1 MSIQGEQI
9 VQCSKFEAQFS
20 AHIVCDD
27 LYQLIFCSSIQG
39 NLKDLSKHNKEQLS
53 YHNQLARKAAKNVE
67 QSIGAKTA
75 EIEKQVAS
83 LDREIAHFQ
92 SEMTTKMQPLI
103 DTVVRME
110 TTMQQLQEGFGE
122 MALMVQTLQATS
134 YSGTFIW
141 KIPEVQRRKGEA
153 RSGRTVS
160 LYSAPFYTSRH
171 GYKMCLRLYM
181 DGDGSGKGTHLSFFL
196 TLMRG
201 EYDALLSWPFRQT
214 VTLML
219 LDQDKQKD
227 IFQSFRPD
235 PSSSSFQRPINEMNV
250 ASGCPKFAPLSI
262 MDNPSYVKDDTMF
275 MKCRVDITGI
285 HIE

>member
-1 MSIQGEQI
+1 M
-9 VQCSKFEAQFS
+9 
-20 AHIVCDD
+20 H
-27 LYQLIFCSSIQG
+27 
-39 NLKDLSKHNKEQLS
+39 KHYKEQLS
-53 YHNQLARKAAKNVE
+53 YHNQLSRKAARSLE
-67 QSIGAKTA
+67 HSINAKTA
-75 EIEKQVAS
+75 EIEKQVALVQS
-83 LDREIAHFQ
+83 EITRLQ
-92 SEMTTKMQPLI
+92 SEMTIKMQPLI
-103 DTVVRME
+103 DGVVRAE

-134 YSGTFIW
+134 YSGTFVW
-141 KIPEVQRRKGEA
+141 KIPEVRRRRGEA

-235 PSSSSFQRPINEMNV
+235 PSSSSFQQPINEMNV

-275 MKCRVDITGI
+275 MKCRVDVTGI
-285 HIE
+285 NID

>member
-1 MSIQGEQI
+1 MNN
-9 VQCSKFEAQFS
+9 VTD
-20 AHIVCDD
+20 H
-27 LYQLIFCSSIQG
+27 LQG
-39 NLKDLSKHNKEQLS
+39 NLKDLSKHNKDQFS
-53 YHNQLARKAAKNVE
+53 YHNQLTRRASKELQQTLDTKITATE
-67 QSIGAKTA
+67 Q
-75 EIEKQVAS
+75 QMAS
-83 LDREIAHFQ
+83 LKSDIAHLQ
-92 SEMTTKMQPLI
+92 SEMATKMQPLI
-103 DTVVRME
+103 DAVVRVE
-110 TTMQQLQEGFGE
+110 TTIQQLQEGFGE

-141 KIPEVQRRKGEA
+141 KIPEVQRRRGEA

-201 EYDALLSWPFRQT
+201 EYDALLTWPFRQT
-214 VTLML
+214 VTLTL
-219 LDQDKQKD
+219 LDQDRQKD

-262 MDNPSYVKDDTMF
+262 LDNSSYVKDDTMF
-275 MKCRVDITGI
+275 LKCQVDITDMDI
-285 HIE
+285 D

>member
-1 MSIQGEQI
+1 M
-9 VQCSKFEAQFS
+9 
-20 AHIVCDD
+20 
-27 LYQLIFCSSIQG
+27 
-39 NLKDLSKHNKEQLS
+39 KDLSRHNKDQFS
-53 YHNQLARKAAKNVE
+53 YHNQLARRASKELE
-67 QSIGAKTA
+67 QAIDARITGT
-75 EIEKQVAS
+75 EQQVAS
-83 LDREIAHFQ
+83 LKRDTAHLQ
-92 SEMTTKMQPLI
+92 SEISTKLQPLI
-103 DTVVRME
+103 DAVVRVE
-110 TTMQQLQEGFGE
+110 TTIQQLQEGLGT

-134 YSGTFIW
+134 YSGIFIW
-141 KIPEVQRRKGEA
+141 KIPEVQRRRGEA

-201 EYDALLSWPFRQT
+201 EYDALLTWPFRQT

-219 LDQDKQKD
+219 LDQDGQRD

-262 MDNPSYVKDDTMF
+262 LENPSYVKDDTMF
-275 MKCRVDITGI
+275 LKCQVDVIGMDMD
-285 HIE
+285 

>member
-1 MSIQGEQI
+1 MDQ
-9 VQCSKFEAQFS
+9 
-20 AHIVCDD
+20 
-27 LYQLIFCSSIQG
+27 
-39 NLKDLSKHNKEQLS
+39 
-53 YHNQLARKAAKNVE
+53 
-67 QSIGAKTA
+67 
-75 EIEKQVAS
+75 QVAS
-83 LDREIAHFQ
+83 IKSEVAHLQ

-103 DTVVRME
+103 DSVVRVE
-110 TTMQQLQEGFGE
+110 TTIQQLQEGFGE

-141 KIPEVQRRKGEA
+141 KIPEVQRRRGEA

-160 LYSAPFYTSRH
+160 LYSAPFYTGRH

-201 EYDALLSWPFRQT
+201 EYDALLTWPFRQT
-214 VTLML
+214 VTLTL
-219 LDQDKQKD
+219 LDQDRQKD

-262 MDNPSYVKDDTMF
+262 LDNSSYVKDDTIF
-275 MKCRVDITGI
+275 LKCKVDIAGI
-285 HIE
+285 DTD

>member
-1 MSIQGEQI
+1 M
-9 VQCSKFEAQFS
+9 
-20 AHIVCDD
+20 
-27 LYQLIFCSSIQG
+27 QG
-39 NLKDLSKHNKEQLS
+39 NIRELSKHYKDELS
-53 YHNQLARKAAKNVE
+53 LHNQLTRKAAKDLEHSV
-67 QSIGAKTA
+67 GAKITA
-75 EIEKQVAS
+75 IDQQLATTKSEVAR
-83 LDREIAHFQ
+83 LQ
-92 SEMTTKMQPLI
+92 SELSTKMQPLV
-103 DTVVRME
+103 DSVLRVE
-110 TTMQQLQEGFGE
+110 TTIQQLQEGFGE

-141 KIPEVQRRKGEA
+141 KIPEVQRRRSEA

-201 EYDALLSWPFRQT
+201 EYDALLPWPFKQT

-262 MDNPSYVKDDTMF
+262 LENPSYVKDDTIF
-275 MKCRVDITGI
+275 MKCRVDTTGI
-285 HIE
+285 NIEQ

>member
-1 MSIQGEQI
+1 MHSN
-9 VQCSKFEAQFS
+9 
-20 AHIVCDD
+20 
-27 LYQLIFCSSIQG
+27 LTPTQG
-39 NLKDLSKHNKEQLS
+39 NLRDLSKHYKEQLV
-53 YHNQLARKAAKNVE
+53 YHNQLVTKATRDLEKSVE
-67 QSIGAKTA
+67 LKTVVMDQ
-75 EIEKQVAS
+75 QVAS
-83 LDREIAHFQ
+83 IKSEVAHLQ

-103 DTVVRME
+103 DSVVRVE
-110 TTMQQLQEGFGE
+110 TTIQQLQEGFGE

-141 KIPEVQRRKGEA
+141 KIPEVQRRRGEA

-160 LYSAPFYTSRH
+160 LYSAPFYTGRH

-181 DGDGSGKGTHLSFFL
+181 DGDGSGRGTHLSFFL

-201 EYDALLSWPFRQT
+201 EYDALLTWPFRQT
-214 VTLML
+214 VTLTL
-219 LDQDKQKD
+219 LDQDRQKD

-262 MDNPSYVKDDTMF
+262 LDNPSYVKDDTMF
-275 MKCRVDITGI
+275 LKCKIDVTGI
-285 HIE
+285 NVD

>member
-1 MSIQGEQI
+1 M
-9 VQCSKFEAQFS
+9 
-20 AHIVCDD
+20 
-27 LYQLIFCSSIQG
+27 QG
-39 NLKDLSKHNKEQLS
+39 NLKELNKHYKDQLT
-53 YHNQLARKAAKNVE
+53 YHNQLIKKATKDLE
-67 QSIGAKTA
+67 QSI
-75 EIEKQVAS
+75 EIKRTEMDQQMAS
-83 LDREIAHFQ
+83 LKSDVAHLQ
-92 SEMTTKMQPLI
+92 SEMATKMQPLI
-103 DTVVRME
+103 DSVVRVE
-110 TTMQQLQEGFGE
+110 TTIQQLQEGFGE

-141 KIPEVQRRKGEA
+141 KIPEVQRRRGEA

-160 LYSAPFYTSRH
+160 LYSAPFYTGRH

-201 EYDALLSWPFRQT
+201 EYDALLTWPFRQT

-219 LDQDKQKD
+219 LDQDRQKD

-262 MDNPSYVKDDTMF
+262 LDNPSYVKDDTMF
-275 MKCRVDITGI
+275 LKCRVDVTGI
-285 HIE
+285 NIE

>member
-1 MSIQGEQI
+1 M
-9 VQCSKFEAQFS
+9 
-20 AHIVCDD
+20 
-27 LYQLIFCSSIQG
+27 
-39 NLKDLSKHNKEQLS
+39 KDINKHNKEQVS
-53 YHNQLARKAAKNVE
+53 YHNQLTRRASKELE
-67 QSIGAKTA
+67 QVFETKTTAIGQ
-75 EIEKQVAS
+75 QVVS
-83 LDREIAHFQ
+83 LKGELSHLQ
-92 SEMTTKMQPLI
+92 SEVTTKIQPLI
-103 DTVVRME
+103 DVIVRVE
-110 TTMQQLQEGFGE
+110 TTLQQLQEGFGE

-134 YSGTFIW
+134 YSGIFIW
-141 KIPEVQRRKGEA
+141 KIPEVRRRRGEA

-201 EYDALLSWPFRQT
+201 EYDALLPWPFRQT

-262 MDNPSYVKDDTMF
+262 LDNPSYVKDNTMF
-275 MKCRVDITGI
+275 MKCCVDVS
-285 HIE
+285 HINIE

>member
-1 MSIQGEQI
+1 MYILASAENYSDSHSQG
-9 VQCSKFEAQFS
+9 S
-20 AHIVCDD
+20 
-27 LYQLIFCSSIQG
+27 
-39 NLKDLSKHNKEQLS
+39 LKDLSKHYKEQLV
-53 YHNQLARKAAKNVE
+53 YHNQLVTKTTKDLE
-67 QSIGAKTA
+67 KSIELKKVVMDQQLASIKS
-75 EIEKQVAS
+75 EVAH
-83 LDREIAHFQ
+83 LQ
-92 SEMTTKMQPLI
+92 SEMATKMQPLI
-103 DTVVRME
+103 DAVVRTE
-110 TTMQQLQEGFGE
+110 TTIQQLQEGFGE

-141 KIPEVQRRKGEA
+141 KIPEVQRRRGEA

-201 EYDALLSWPFRQT
+201 EYDALLTWPFRQT

-262 MDNPSYVKDDTMF
+262 LENPSYVKDDTMF
-275 MKCRVDITGI
+275 LKCRVDVTGI
-285 HIE
+285 NIE

>member
-1 MSIQGEQI
+1 M
-9 VQCSKFEAQFS
+9 
-20 AHIVCDD
+20 
-27 LYQLIFCSSIQG
+27 IFPSYQG
-39 NLKDLSKHNKEQLS
+39 NLKDLAKHNKEQMS
-53 YHNQLARKAAKNVE
+53 FHNQLSRKATKDLE
-67 QSIGAKTA
+67 QSIVSNNA
-75 EIEKQVAS
+75 EISQQLAS
-83 LDREIAHFQ
+83 LKNDLTRLQ
-92 SEMTTKMQPLI
+92 SEVTTKMQPLV
-103 DTVVRME
+103 DAVLRTE
-110 TTMQQLQEGFGE
+110 TTLQQLQEGFGE

-141 KIPEVQRRKGEA
+141 KIPEVQRRRTEA

-196 TLMRG
+196 TLMKG

-219 LDQDKQKD
+219 VDQDKQKD
-227 IFQSFRPD
+227 IYQSFRPD

-250 ASGCPKFAPLSI
+250 ASGCPKFAPLSVL
-262 MDNPSYVKDDTMF
+262 DNPSYVKDDTVF
-275 MKCRVDITGI
+275 MKCRIDTTGI
-285 HIE
+285 NIE

>member
-1 MSIQGEQI
+1 MYILASVENYSDSHSQG
-9 VQCSKFEAQFS
+9 S
-20 AHIVCDD
+20 
-27 LYQLIFCSSIQG
+27 
-39 NLKDLSKHNKEQLS
+39 LKDLSKHYKEQLV
-53 YHNQLARKAAKNVE
+53 YHNQLVTKTTKDLKK
-67 QSIGAKTA
+67 SIELKTVVMDQQLA
-75 EIEKQVAS
+75 SIKSEVAH
-83 LDREIAHFQ
+83 LQ
-92 SEMTTKMQPLI
+92 SEMATKMQPLI
-103 DTVVRME
+103 DAVVRTE
-110 TTMQQLQEGFGE
+110 TTIQQLQEGFGE

-141 KIPEVQRRKGEA
+141 KIPEVQRRRGEA

-201 EYDALLSWPFRQT
+201 EYDALLTWPFRQT

-235 PSSSSFQRPINEMNV
+235 PSSSSFQRPVNEMNV

-262 MDNPSYVKDDTMF
+262 LENPSYVKDDTMF
-275 MKCRVDITGI
+275 LKCQVDVTGI
-285 HIE
+285 NIE

>member
-1 MSIQGEQI
+1 MLIHI
-9 VQCSKFEAQFS
+9 HTIS
-20 AHIVCDD
+20 AHH
-27 LYQLIFCSSIQG
+27 SSKG
-39 NLKDLSKHNKEQLS
+39 NLKDLNKHYKEQVA
-53 YHNQLARKAAKNVE
+53 YHNQLVRRSTKDLEQSVMAKTTAVE
-67 QSIGAKTA
+67 Q
-75 EIEKQVAS
+75 QVVS
-83 LDREIAHFQ
+83 LKGEVTHLQSEIA
-92 SEMTTKMQPLI
+92 TKLQPLI
-103 DTVVRME
+103 NAVVRAE
-110 TTMQQLQEGFGE
+110 TTIQQLQEGFGE

-141 KIPEVQRRKGEA
+141 KIPEVQRRRGEA

-201 EYDALLSWPFRQT
+201 EYDALLTWPFRQT
-214 VTLML
+214 VTLTL

-235 PSSSSFQRPINEMNV
+235 PSSSSFQRPVNEMNV
-250 ASGCPKFAPLSI
+250 ASGCPKFTPLSI
-262 MDNPSYVKDDTMF
+262 LDNPSYVKDDTLF
-275 MKCRVDITGI
+275 LNCRIDITGI
-285 HIE
+285 NID

>member
-1 MSIQGEQI
+1 M
-9 VQCSKFEAQFS
+9 
-20 AHIVCDD
+20 
-27 LYQLIFCSSIQG
+27 
-39 NLKDLSKHNKEQLS
+39 KDLSKHNKDQFS
-53 YHNQLARKAAKNVE
+53 YHNQLTRRANKELEQAMDAKITTIE
-67 QSIGAKTA
+67 Q
-75 EIEKQVAS
+75 QLAS
-83 LDREIAHFQ
+83 LKTDMAHLQSEIA
-92 SEMTTKMQPLI
+92 TKLQPLI
-103 DTVVRME
+103 DSVVRVE
-110 TTMQQLQEGFGE
+110 TTVQQLQEGFGE

-141 KIPEVQRRKGEA
+141 KIPEVQRRRGEA

-160 LYSAPFYTSRH
+160 LYSAPFYTGRH

-201 EYDALLSWPFRQT
+201 EYDALLTWPFRQT

-219 LDQDKQKD
+219 LDQDRQKD

-262 MDNPSYVKDDTMF
+262 LDNPSYVKDDTMF
-275 MKCRVDITGI
+275 LKCRVDVTGI
-285 HIE
+285 NIE

>member
-1 MSIQGEQI
+1 M
-9 VQCSKFEAQFS
+9 KKAT
-20 AHIVCDD
+20 
-27 LYQLIFCSSIQG
+27 
-39 NLKDLSKHNKEQLS
+39 KDL
-53 YHNQLARKAAKNVE
+53 E
-67 QSIGAKTA
+67 QSIDSKRAHMDQQLALLKS
-75 EIEKQVAS
+75 EVAH
-83 LDREIAHFQ
+83 IQ
-92 SEMTTKMQPLI
+92 SEMTAKMQPLI
-103 DTVVRME
+103 DVVVRAE
-110 TTMQQLQEGFGE
+110 TTLQQLQEGFGE

-141 KIPEVQRRKGEA
+141 KIPEVRRRKGEA

-201 EYDALLSWPFRQT
+201 EYDALLPWPFRQT

-262 MDNPSYVKDDTMF
+262 LENPSYVKDDTMF
-275 MKCRVDITGI
+275 MKCRVDVTGI
-285 HIE
+285 NIE